1 MKYFLTIAVYVLA
14 VHTGIAQMNI
24 GLQLYSFR
32 NEFSKDVP
40 GTLQKISAM
49 GIRQIE
55 GGGSYGMKDE
65 AFRQLLI
72 KNKLTIISFG
82 ADYKEL
88 ESNPQAVAAKAKAA
102 GAKYVMCAWIPHNGN
117 NFSLEDADKAIVV
130 FNNAG
135 KVLKAN
141 GISFC
146 YHAHGYEFR
155 PFKNATL
162 FDYMAEKMNAA
173 YANFEMDVF
182 WIKHPGQDP
191 VALLKKY
198 PNRFPLM
205 HLKDR
210 KTGTP
215 GNQNGDADVETNV
228 VLGTGDVGIADI
240 MKVAKKYG
248 VKYFFIEDESSHAM
262 EQVPLSL
269 KYLKSLK

>member
-1 MKYFLTIAVYVLA
+1 MKKVLIIAAFISAAYA
-14 VHTGIAQMNI
+14 SNGQPPI

-32 NEFSKDVP
+32 NEFAKDVP

-55 GGGSYGMKDE
+55 GGSTYGMKEED
-65 AFRQLLI
+65 FKKLLV
-72 KNKLTIISFG
+72 KNKLTVVSYG

-88 ESNPQAVAAKAKAA
+88 ESNPQSVAAKAKSA

-117 NFSLEDADKAIVV
+117 DFNIDDADKAIAV

-135 KVLKAN
+135 KILKAS

-155 PFKNATL
+155 PFKNETL
-162 FDYMAEKMNAA
+162 FDYMAQKLNAA
-173 YANFEMDVF
+173 YVNFEMDVF
-182 WIKHPGQDP
+182 WIKHPGQEP

-198 PNRFPLM
+198 PYRFPLM

-210 KTGTP
+210 KSGTP

-228 VLGTGDVGIADI
+228 VLGTGDVGIAAI

-248 VKYFFIEDESSHAM
+248 VKYFFIEDESSRSM
-262 EQVPLSL
+262 EQVPESL
-269 KYLKSLK
+269 KYLKRLK